1 MLPRWSLV
9 WGLLLDAWASKGIEG
24 ASTRHRQGIKM
35 LTGVGALAR
44 CLGIEGHRGGI
55 EGASTFG
62 FAAVLASR
70 KASRRIGRERKSVRE
85 KAQGWICCV
94 KFAFGQSP
102 FVVHQPVP
110 V

>member
-1 MLPRWSLV
+1 MLPKSSLV
-9 WGLLLDAWASKGIEG
+9 WGPQLDAWASK
-24 ASTRHRQGIKM
+24 
-35 LTGVGALAR
+35 
-44 CLGIEGHRGGI
+44 GI